1 MVEKGMWGGERAA
14 AREVGAKTMSAGMR
28 MQRKKLLP
36 FMAMTLRVR
45 LALGI
50 AAIALALVA
59 PLLISARSLR
69 RLSGE
74 TARLRDGEFSATLL
88 LGRMRATASEMAQRT
103 ELLTLFPSDTTR
115 DAFTVQLT
123 TLARQADTLQNLAP
137 ISEMPRLRIA
147 LGGLLEATP
156 RLYELAVARR
166 PAQADSVV
174 DRVMRPALGEV
185 NRVIEI
191 AGAALQERTR
201 EAVATFAAES
211 AEARQWSA
219 VALGGAA
226 LLALLIAIW
235 LTQSVTRPLEELDS
249 GMRAVADGDFV
260 RHLKLNP
267 SRGDEFGR
275 LAASYRSM
283 ARQLRELDRLK
294 AEFISVASHELKT
307 PINVITG
314 YLQLLQ
320 EDVYGDLT
328 ARQREI
334 CQTLS
339 AQAHQLSRLVRQLL
353 DVSRFEAGGGKLD
366 VRSFRL
372 GPFLSEL
379 ERAFRVLALQRE
391 VTFLV
396 RYDPALPTEVVWDSE
411 RINEVLGN
419 ILSNAFKFTPKN
431 GTVELAV
438 TAADG
443 HVRMMVRDTGAGIP
457 PEQLPYIFE
466 KFYQADNQ
474 DISGIRGTGLGLAI
488 AKGIITA
495 HGGTISV
502 ESHVGG
508 GTAFTIVL
516 PLRVPARRLTTPDG
530 TAALAEMGER
540 AEVGV

>member
-1 MVEKGMWGGERAA
+1 
-14 AREVGAKTMSAGMR
+14 
-28 MQRKKLLP
+28 
-36 FMAMTLRVR
+36 MTLRVR

-88 LGRMRATASEMAQRT
+88 LGRMRATAQELSQRT

-115 DAFTVQLT
+115 NSFLERLT

-137 ISEMPRLRIA
+137 ITEIPRLRSA
-147 LGGLLEATP
+147 LAGMVEATP
-156 RLYELAVARR
+156 RVYDLAVARQS
-166 PAQADSVV
+166 AQADSVV
-174 DRVMRPALGEV
+174 DRVMRPALNDVG
-185 NRVIEI
+185 RVLEI
-191 AGAALQERTR
+191 TSAALQERTR
-201 EAVATFAAES
+201 EAVANFAAES
-211 AEARQWSA
+211 SDARQWSA
-219 VALGGAA
+219 LALGGAA

-235 LTQSVTRPLEELDS
+235 LTQSVTRPLEELDQ
-249 GMRAVADGDFV
+249 GMRAVSDGDFV
-260 RHLKLNP
+260 RHINLSP
-267 SRGDEFGR
+267 MRGDEFGR
-275 LAASYRSM
+275 LASSYRSM

-328 ARQREI
+328 TRQREI

-339 AQAHQLSRLVRQLL
+339 AQSQQLSRLVRQLL

-366 VRSFRL
+366 VRPLRL
-372 GPFLSEL
+372 GAFLSEL

-396 RYDPALPTEVVWDSE
+396 RYDPTLPADVVWDSE

-419 ILSNAFKFTPKN
+419 ILSNAFKFTPRN

-438 TAADG
+438 ASSDG
-443 HVRMMVRDTGAGIP
+443 HVRMMIRDSGAGIP

-474 DISGIRGTGLGLAI
+474 EITGIRGTGLGLAI

-502 ESHVGG
+502 ESHVGS

-516 PLRVPARRLTTPDG
+516 PLRVPFRRLTTPDG
-530 TAALAEMGER
+530 AGAS
-540 AEVGV
+540 V